1 MINFEDL
8 FDSIKNMTNEEIN
21 HIIHECTIETDKRQ
35 KQKEDEAINNFKKA
49 FFDLEKAGID
59 LHVLSEDDDYNIYEL
74 IPTWDDFKFN

>member
-1 MINFEDL
+1 MINFENL
-8 FDSIKNMTNEEIN
+8 FDNIKSMTNEEIN
-21 HIIHECTIETDKRQ
+21 HILHECTVEIDKRQ

-49 FFDLEKAGID
+49 FFDLEKVGID